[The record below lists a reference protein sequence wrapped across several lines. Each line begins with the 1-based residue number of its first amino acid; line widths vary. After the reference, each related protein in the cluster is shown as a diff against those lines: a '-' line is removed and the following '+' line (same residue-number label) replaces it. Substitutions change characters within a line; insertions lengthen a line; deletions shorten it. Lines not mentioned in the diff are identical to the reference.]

1 MKQKIIFLG
10 LIGLFSTVN
19 AQRVQ
24 KGEAQINAGIG
35 FSSGW
40 GMPVYAGL
48 DYGVHN
54 DITVGLEGS
63 YSTEKYTG
71 NIKGSW
77 FGIGVNGNYHFNSL
91 FKIPNKWDIYAG
103 VTLAYNSFSYK
114 FEDQDF
120 DDYYDGDSS
129 GVGFAGQAGARY
141 YFTDHFAVNVE
152 FGGGTVASGG
162 KAGISYK
169 F

>member
-1 MKQKIIFLG
+1 MRQKIIFLG
-10 LIGLFSTVN
+10 LLVFFSTAH

-35 FSSGW
+35 FSNGW
-40 GMPVYAGL
+40 GMPVYAGF

-54 DITVGLEGS
+54 DITIGLEGS
-63 YSTEKYTG
+63 YSTEKYSG
-71 NIKGSW
+71 GIKGSW
-77 FGIGVNGNYHFNSL
+77 LGIGINGNYHFNSL
-91 FKIPNKWDIYAG
+91 LKVPNKFDIYAG
-103 VTLAYNSFSYK
+103 VSLAYNSFSYQ
-114 FEDQDF
+114 FNGSDY
-120 DDYYDGDSS
+120 DYYGGDSS

-152 FGGGTVASGG
+152 LGGGTVASGG